1 MPVRRDPSAD
11 YPVRTGDGDIIVA
24 WPHDPAWTRPERP
37 AERDPGPDY
46 PVFDGNGQVII
57 AVPYEGYGSEV
68 EPFVP
73 RMLDTYVVPDM
84 PALPTQLLPNPAMD
98 DPAAWVVGV
107 MPTSAPLLPTRR

>member
-11 YPVRTGDGDIIVA
+11 YPVRNGNGTVIVA
-24 WPHDPAWTRPERP
+24 TPYEGYNPATRPAP
-37 AERDPGPDY
+37 RDPGPDY

-73 RMLDTYVVPDM
+73 EMLDTYVVPDM
-84 PALPTQLLPNPAMD
+84 PALPPQLLPNPAMD
-98 DPAAWVVGV
+98 DPAAWVVV
-107 MPTSAPLLPTRR
+107 VVA